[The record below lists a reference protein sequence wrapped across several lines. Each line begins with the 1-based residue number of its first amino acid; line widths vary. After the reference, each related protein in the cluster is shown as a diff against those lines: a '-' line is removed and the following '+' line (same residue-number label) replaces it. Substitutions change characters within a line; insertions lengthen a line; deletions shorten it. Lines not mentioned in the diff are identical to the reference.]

1 VVGVIVVCGNGVFA
15 VVHAQILDTSSDA
28 QSLDRGL
35 ERRLQFPWAFFSSRE
50 SQRQVCRRIHDA
62 EPGDETELSTLA
74 DR

>member
-1 VVGVIVVCGNGVFA
+1 MVGCGDGVPA

-35 ERRLQFPWAFFSSRE
+35 ERRLLFPCGFFSLHE
-50 SQRQVCRRIHDA
+50 SQRQVSRRIHDA